1 MDWNNIDLSDAYERN
16 LPILDSYDFDTLL
29 LEINCN
35 VREINEQTVRAQFRE
50 SINSKI
56 ESAKEVFEANIKNIT
71 KEAVRYRA
79 IP

>member
-1 MDWNNIDLSDAYERN
+1 MDWNNVDLSSPSERDAN
-16 LPILDSYDFDTLL
+16 ILDPLSFDILL
-29 LEINCN
+29 LEVSCN
-35 VREINEQTVRAQFRE
+35 VREINEQTVRAQFME
-50 SINSKI
+50 SLNSKI

>member
-1 MDWNNIDLSDAYERN
+1 MDWNNVDLSSPSERDAN
-16 LPILDSYDFDTLL
+16 ILDPLSFDILL
-29 LEINCN
+29 LEVSCN
-35 VREINEQTVRAQFRE
+35 VRDINEQTVRAQFME
-50 SINSKI
+50 SLNSKI